1 VALFSIAA
9 LFLTARQGAGQQTQD
24 SGAARTDSGKAAP
37 ATPTWRDSVRYG
49 GGPSVGA
56 PPSDYTGET
65 PPAQW
70 CLQAT
75 RRAPGDFGVT
85 GQNWTQASR
94 SWLRQVLSDTTHHGN
109 VWRQVLGGAPQ
120 LAATDSIVQVTD
132 EDTCRAIAEILNREL
147 LGWKVGPP
155 TRGGVPRPGLSHC
168 ISLERT
174 YGGVRHGCWYE
185 PRAPGPRDRH
195 LVASVVDKRGDRPAH
210 RPRSAIVPLNPAAK
224 AGS

>member
-155 TRGGVPRPGLSHC
+155 PVVVFRVRDYLIAYPSNARMGEFGMAVGM
-168 ISLERT
+168 SLERQ
-174 YGGVRHGCWYE
+174 VRGIATW
-185 PRAPGPRDRH
+185 
-195 LVASVVDKRGDRPAH
+195 
-210 RPRSAIVPLNPAAK
+210 
-224 AGS
+224 